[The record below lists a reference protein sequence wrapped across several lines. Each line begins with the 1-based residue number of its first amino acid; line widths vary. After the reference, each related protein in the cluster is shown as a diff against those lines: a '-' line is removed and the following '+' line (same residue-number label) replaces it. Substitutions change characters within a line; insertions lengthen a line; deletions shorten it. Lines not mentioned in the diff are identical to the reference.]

1 MRHIARPLVSRRQL
15 LLAAL
20 ALPLL
25 ACANEDDDA
34 APDTSPTND
43 GTPATREALRGRLTV
58 FAASSLTDAFTA
70 IAAALEREH
79 SALDVECNFASSSA
93 LATQVEQGAPADVFA
108 SADDPQM
115 QRVARQ
121 GLLAGEAVTFARNV
135 LVIAARSD
143 GSPRID
149 TPRDLAR
156 PGARIV
162 LAARDVPIGAYARQ
176 ALARLGT
183 DPAYG
188 AAYERTVLANVVS
201 EEANVRAVLA
211 KVELGEADAGIV
223 YATDA
228 RSAGARVR
236 AIAIPEAANVVA
248 IYPIATLRD
257 ARNPAA
263 AAAFVAYVTGPA
275 GQQLLQDAGFLT
287 GGG

>member
-1 MRHIARPLVSRRQL
+1 M

-20 ALPLL
+20 ALPALR
-25 ACANEDDDA
+25 CARNGDDA
-34 APDTSPTND
+34 PPGD
-43 GTPATREALRGRLTV
+43 GGASDPAQPLRGRLTV
-58 FAASSLTDAFTA
+58 FAASSLTGTFTA
-70 IAAALEREH
+70 MAAVFEHEHPALE
-79 SALDVECNFASSSA
+79 VECNFASSSA

-108 SADDPQM
+108 SADGPQM

-121 GLLAGEAVTFARNV
+121 GLLAGEAVTFAQNV

-162 LAARDVPIGAYARQ
+162 LAARDVPIGAYAHQ
-176 ALARLGT
+176 TLARLGA

-188 AAYERTVLANVVS
+188 PAYERAVLTNVVS
-201 EEANVRAVLA
+201 EEANARAVLA

-228 RSAGARVR
+228 RSASPRVR
-236 AIAIPEAANVVA
+236 AITIPAPANVVA
-248 IYPIATLRD
+248 RYPIASLRD

-263 AAAFVAYVTGPA
+263 AVAFVAYVTGAA
-275 GQQLLQDAGFLT
+275 GQGMLRDAGFLA